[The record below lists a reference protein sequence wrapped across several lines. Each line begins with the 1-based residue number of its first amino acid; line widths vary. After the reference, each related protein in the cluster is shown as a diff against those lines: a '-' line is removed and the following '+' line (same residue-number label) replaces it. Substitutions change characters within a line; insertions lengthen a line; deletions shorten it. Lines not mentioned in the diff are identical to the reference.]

1 MNAQRTK
8 NGKVAVVL
16 VAVVAAMGGL
26 SFAAVPLYQLFC
38 QVTGY
43 GGTPNLDVAE
53 APVQISDRVIT
64 VQFDANTNA
73 ELPWNFKPSQRQVTV
88 RLGER
93 KLAFYTAENLSGQ
106 TVTGTATFNVTPY
119 KVGPYFSKIDCFCFT
134 EQTLAPGQEV
144 AMPVE
149 FFVDPEIFNDPNT
162 REVTTITLSYTF
174 FRSGTDGDGAEQD
187 KSATLDKA
195 NPGES

>member
-174 FRSGTDGDGAEQD
+174 FRSRTDGDGAEQD